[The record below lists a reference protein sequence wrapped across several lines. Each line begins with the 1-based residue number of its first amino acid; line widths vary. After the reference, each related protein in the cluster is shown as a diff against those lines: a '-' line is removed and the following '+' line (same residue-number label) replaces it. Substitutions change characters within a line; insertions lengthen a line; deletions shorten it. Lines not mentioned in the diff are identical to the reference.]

1 MLIIKNGYIQT
12 KYETNWIIY
21 MNMNEKIKPIN
32 ENIIEYRGVQFEY
45 HEWTTFDGNK
55 ATGYH
60 CEDPKILDGLS
71 TTSFGAQTITE
82 MCYKID
88 DYLDNRKEKLQR
100 QKEYNLAEA
109 KFYEKYGTANEF

>member
-1 MLIIKNGYIQT
+1 MLIIRNGFIQT
-12 KYETNWIIY
+12 KHEANWIIY
-21 MNMNEKIKPIN
+21 MIMND
-32 ENIIEYRGVQFEY
+32 NITEYRGVKFEY

-60 CEDPKILDGLS
+60 CEDSLILDGLN

-88 DYLDNRKEKLQR
+88 NYLDNRKELLREQE
-100 QKEYNLAEA
+100 QYNRAEA
-109 KFYEKYGTANEF
+109 AYYEKHGTAGEY

>member
-1 MLIIKNGYIQT
+1 
-12 KYETNWIIY
+12 
-21 MNMNEKIKPIN
+21 MNERIKPIN

-60 CEDPKILDGLS
+60 CDDPKILDGLS

>member
-1 MLIIKNGYIQT
+1 MI
-12 KYETNWIIY
+12 
-21 MNMNEKIKPIN
+21 MNEKIKPIN

-60 CEDPKILDGLS
+60 CDDPKILDGLNV
-71 TTSFGAQTITE
+71 TSFGAQNITE

-88 DYLDNRKEKLQR
+88 KYLDNRKQLLKEQAQYNEAER
-100 QKEYNLAEA
+100 QY
-109 KFYEKYGTANEF
+109 YEKYGTVGEF